1 MRTPLALA
9 LCLPIAVLAAV
20 ADPAVAADDS
30 ASQPPYLDPERP
42 IEARARDL
50 VSRLTLDEK
59 IGQMVHNAP
68 GIPRLGIPAY
78 DWWNECLHGVGRAG
92 RATVFPQAIGLAAT
106 FDTDLIHRVATAISD
121 EARAKHHTSARLD
134 RRDRYR
140 GLTFWSPN
148 INIFRDPRWG
158 RGQETYGEDPFLTA
172 SIGTAFVRGLQGDDP
187 RYLKVAA
194 GAKHFAVHSGP
205 EGDRHHFDA
214 VVSPKDLEETYL
226 PAFEALVAANVE
238 TVMCSYNRVDGAP
251 ACGSQEL
258 LQKILRERW
267 GFKGHIV
274 SDCWAIRDFDEHHK
288 VTADNAESA
297 AMALEA
303 GVNLNCGN
311 SFPSLAEAVE
321 RGLVTEAEIDA
332 SLATLLATR
341 FRLGLFDPE
350 EMNPYAAIPIDVVAS
365 AEHRALARAA
375 ARESLVLLKNKGGL
389 LPLDR
394 NLAKI
399 YVTGPLAADAA
410 VLMGNYNGVSED
422 LATILEGIV
431 GAAGPA
437 TMVSHRQGA
446 LLDRTNLNP
455 NDWFTGVAADA
466 DVTIAVMGISN
477 LLEGEEGAAIASP
490 GLGDRFDIRLPEN
503 QLAFL
508 QKLRGVAPKL
518 VVVLLGGSPIAIPEV
533 QEMADAV
540 LFAWYP
546 GEEGGRAVADVLFG
560 DASPSGRLPITFPKS
575 LDDLP
580 PYEDYAM
587 AGRTYRYMTTE
598 PLYPFGFGL
607 SFTRFAYGAIELDR
621 ATLRAGESLTAR
633 VRVSNVGDRASEE
646 VVQVYLTD
654 LEASVDVP
662 QASLVGFGRL
672 SLAPGESGIFE
683 ITLEPKAMEL
693 VDEQGQR
700 VLESGSFALT
710 IGGAS
715 PGKRAVA
722 LGAPE
727 PAQVTFSVE

>member
-1 MRTPLALA
+1 MRTSLALA
-9 LCLPIAVLAAV
+9 SFLVIATAAAGQLAAQ
-20 ADPAVAADDS
+20 PA
-30 ASQPPYLDPERP
+30 YLDSEQP
-42 IEARARDL
+42 IDARARDL
-50 VSRLTLDEK
+50 VSRLTLEEK
-59 IGQMVHNAP
+59 IGQMVHDAP
-68 GIPRLGIPAY
+68 AIPRLGIPAY

-106 FDTDLIHRVATAISD
+106 FDTELIHRVATAISD
-121 EARAKHHTSARLD
+121 EARAKHHASARLD

-148 INIFRDPRWG
+148 VNIFRDPRWG

-172 SIGTAFVRGLQGDDP
+172 SIGAAFVRGLQGDDP

-226 PAFEALVAANVE
+226 PAFEALVAADVE
-238 TVMCSYNRVDGAP
+238 TVMCSYNRVDGVP

-258 LQKILRERW
+258 LQAILRERW
-267 GFKGHIV
+267 GFHGHIV

-321 RGLVTEAEIDA
+321 RGLVSEAEIDA

-350 EMNPYAAIPIDVVAS
+350 EGNPYAAIPIDVVAS
-365 AEHRALARAA
+365 PEHRALARQA
-375 ARESLVLLKNKGGL
+375 ARESLVLLKNKGGF
-389 LPLDR
+389 LPLDD

-410 VLMGNYNGVSED
+410 VLLGNYNGVNED
-422 LATILEGIV
+422 LATILEGVV

-490 GLGDRFDIRLPEN
+490 GLGDRVDIRLPEN

-508 QKLRGVAPKL
+508 QKIRGIAPKL

-560 DASPSGRLPITFPKS
+560 EANPSGRLPITFPKS

-580 PYEDYAM
+580 PYEDYSM
-587 AGRTYRYMTTE
+587 AGRTYRYLTTE

-607 SFTRFAYGAIELDR
+607 SFTRFAYGEIELDR
-621 ATLRAGESLTAR
+621 ATLRAGESITAR
-633 VRVSNVGDRASEE
+633 VRVSNVGERAGEE

-654 LEASVDVP
+654 LEASVRVP

-672 SLAPGESGIFE
+672 SLAPGESKIFE
-683 ITLEPKAMEL
+683 ITLGPKAMEL
-693 VDEQGQR
+693 VDEEGR
-700 VLESGSFALT
+700 RILEPGSFRLT

-715 PGKRAVA
+715 PGERAIA
-722 LGAPE
+722 LGAPQ
-727 PAQVTFSVE
+727 PARAEFEVE